1 MGFSGKCGTCG
12 EPLERLDDDC
22 PKCFP
27 PEDKKKEKKDL

>member
-1 MGFSGKCGTCG
+1 MGFPYKCGTCG

-27 PEDKKKEKKDL
+27 EEKDKKDSS